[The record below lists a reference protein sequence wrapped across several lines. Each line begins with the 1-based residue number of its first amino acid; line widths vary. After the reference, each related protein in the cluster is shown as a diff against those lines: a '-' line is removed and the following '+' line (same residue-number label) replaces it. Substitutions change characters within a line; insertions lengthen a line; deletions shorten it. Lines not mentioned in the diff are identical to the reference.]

1 MPKTVIS
8 QDVKAL
14 IASVGPNRCN
24 IFMIQ
29 NNNTESDDQKDFWKL
44 FKNLPEPRWK
54 SLKLLL
60 VQELLKK
67 IPYSNQRAL
76 FVGISER
83 TMRAWEREVAKDDTL
98 FVPVGPADRN
108 TGGLLNAGSN
118 LKDE

>member
-14 IASVGPNRCN
+14 IGSIGPNRCN
-24 IFMIQ
+24 IFVIQ
-29 NNNTESDDQKDFWKL
+29 NNNTESDDGKSFWNL
-44 FKNLPEPRWK
+44 FRNLPEPRWK
-54 SLKLLL
+54 SLKMLL
-60 VQELLKK
+60 VQELIKK

-98 FVPVGPADRN
+98 FVPVGPADRR
-108 TGGLLNAGSN
+108 TGGLLTEGV
-118 LKDE
+118 DPQDD